1 MSEPQEGYD
10 LNQIPDTRPTPDI
23 EAADHID
30 GESSSDVQ
38 RFAAAVGAMPP
49 IVAHAI
55 CRAIGRLESIDNLGD
70 IARVSGVSVRT
81 LQRYIQAAAKAEVYP
96 PGLGSP
102 NKEAGGGGDRR
113 ASPGGATNAGKPG
126 VKPKNDAKQTRK
138 PTAKALELFIGG
150 GNAARGSNV
159 A

>member
-1 MSEPQEGYD
+1 MSETQEGYD

-23 EAADHID
+23 EAADNID

-49 IVAHAI
+49 AVAHAI
-55 CRAIGRLESIDNLGD
+55 CRAIGRLESIDDFGD

-81 LQRYIQAAAKAEVYP
+81 LQRYIQAAAKAKGYP